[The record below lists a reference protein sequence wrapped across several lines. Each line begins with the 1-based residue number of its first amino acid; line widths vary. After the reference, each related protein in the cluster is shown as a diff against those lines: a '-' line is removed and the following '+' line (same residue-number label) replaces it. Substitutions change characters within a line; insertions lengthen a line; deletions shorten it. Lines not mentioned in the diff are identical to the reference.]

1 MVKFKPDLK
10 EVRDIEDE
18 FEQSDEDFDL
28 SEFIPQG
35 MLKSLIR
42 LNERLFCY
50 KRTQVDSIVVG
61 DWPSSFTSRWRQ
73 SGSKSGPASDRK

>member
-50 KRTQVDSIVVG
+50 KRT
-61 DWPSSFTSRWRQ
+61 
-73 SGSKSGPASDRK
+73 

>member
-42 LNERLFCY
+42 LNERFNDIYSMSQCLMFY
-50 KRTQVDSIVVG
+50 
-61 DWPSSFTSRWRQ
+61 
-73 SGSKSGPASDRK
+73 